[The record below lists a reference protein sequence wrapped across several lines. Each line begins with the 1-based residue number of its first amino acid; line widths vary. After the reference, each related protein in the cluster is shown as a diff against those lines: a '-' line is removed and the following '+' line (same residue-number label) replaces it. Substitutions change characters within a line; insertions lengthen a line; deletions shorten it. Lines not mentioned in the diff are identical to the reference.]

1 MRIEV
6 QGVGANK
13 VGAKDKNPAKMS
25 NTPKAPKV
33 PNIREAFKPK
43 PRTDA
48 PTKNPQL
55 RKFLLNIFGL
65 VGRSAISTQAA
76 AEMVVL
82 ELKRTFYGCIK
93 EHLQS
98 DIETLNYMDGILFNN
113 LTPIFNFII
122 NYAIKNR
129 VYYTPEEF
137 IDQYGDI
144 RFVIDR
150 LINTTVEIVD
160 YDTGFDYDKL
170 REDID
175 EFFYV
180 FFG

>member
-1 MRIEV
+1 M
-6 QGVGANK
+6 ANNRLK
-13 VGAKDKNPAKMS
+13 VCVEGINQ
-25 NTPKAPKV
+25 TPTPTVTPEPKRV
-33 PNIREAFKPK
+33 PNIMKAFSPK
-43 PRTDA
+43 PRTDT
-48 PTKNPQL
+48 PTKNPGL
-55 RKFLLNIFGL
+55 RKFLLNVFGL
-65 VGRSAISTQAA
+65 VGRMSIPTQVA
-76 AEMVVL
+76 AEMVTL
-82 ELKRTFYGCIK
+82 ELKRTFYSCIK
-93 EHLQS
+93 DHLQN

-113 LTPIFNFII
+113 LTPIFIFII

-129 VYYTPEEF
+129 RFYTPEEF
-137 IDQYGDI
+137 TDQFGDI

-170 REDID
+170 KEDID